1 MSRREAGRSRLVAKW
16 LRAWLPGSVEE
27 RRQIEEYILEPRWI
41 RLRLDTA
48 LAQKLAGIVLARF
61 HELAKSFPSDPRPKR

>member
-1 MSRREAGRSRLVAKW
+1 MYRGAVNTFCTAAGQTE
-16 LRAWLPGSVEE
+16 PGSAEE

-41 RLRLDTA
+41 GLGLDTA

-61 HELAKSFPSDPRPKR
+61 RDLATSFPSDPRPKR